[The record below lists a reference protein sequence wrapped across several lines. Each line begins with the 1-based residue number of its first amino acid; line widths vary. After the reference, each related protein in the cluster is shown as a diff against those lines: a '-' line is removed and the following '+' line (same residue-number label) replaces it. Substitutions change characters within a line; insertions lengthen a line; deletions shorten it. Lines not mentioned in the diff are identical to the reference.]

1 MTVDK
6 INATMDTVT
15 RERRD
20 METSIQELVEEYQVA
35 GSEMVESIARIT
47 GKTEDDVIAIMQRN
61 HVLTEVDVESSEYEQ
76 NIINCVAELNN

>member
-1 MTVDK
+1 
-6 INATMDTVT
+6 
-15 RERRD
+15 

-61 HVLTEVDVESSEYEQ
+61 HVLIESDVESAEYEQ
-76 NIINCVAELNN
+76 NIINCVSELIQ